1 MFGRCLF
8 SRTLHCNGRAIFIGS
23 QGARARLLN
32 LKSGVKAL
40 LFLPLTVSVLV
51 IYAFFGKDLVSQIP
65 LLNLSWLGY
74 NIALG
79 PFGDKG
85 AVGILPFIPMLVYV
99 LIHVNYFEEFYFR
112 KNVKR
117 VIIWAFLHIAMG
129 VAIHVALVLLPIGFF
144 YRHIYNKYSVNHS
157 YTLHLATNLVSI
169 GISLSSYFLL
179 PSGS

>member
-1 MFGRCLF
+1 LDDVYLVGLYIAMVGPSLLVAKE
-8 SRTLHCNGRAIFIGS
+8 T
-23 QGARARLLN
+23 RARLLN
-32 LKSGVKAL
+32 LKSGVKGL
-40 LFLPLTVSVLV
+40 LFLPLTVSALV
-51 IYAFFGKDLVSQIP
+51 IYVFFGKDLVSQIP

-85 AVGILPFIPMLVYV
+85 AVGILPFLPMLVYV

-112 KNVKR
+112 KSVKR

-129 VAIHVALVLLPIGFF
+129 VAVHVALVLLPIGFF
-144 YRHIYNKYSVNHS
+144 YRHIYNKYSVNHA
-157 YTLHLATNLVSI
+157 YTLHLATNLVLI
-169 GISLSSYFLL
+169 GISLGSFFLL

>member
-1 MFGRCLF
+1 LDDVYLVGLYIAMVGPSLLVAKE
-8 SRTLHCNGRAIFIGS
+8 T
-23 QGARARLLN
+23 RARLLN

-40 LFLPLTVSVLV
+40 IFLPLTVSVLV
-51 IYAFFGKDLVSQIP
+51 IYVFFGKDLVSQIP

-85 AVGILPFIPMLVYV
+85 AVGILPFLPMLLYV

-129 VAIHVALVLLPIGFF
+129 VAVHVALVLLPIGFF
-144 YRHIYNKYSVNHS
+144 YRYIYNKYSVNHS
-157 YTLHLATNLVSI
+157 YTLHLATNLVLI